1 MMASDDEII
10 GEEVATEE
18 VLVLEARAISSSL
31 EGVLDVAAET
41 TVLQG
46 GSDGNRGGQ
55 WWRLPVSR
63 DGRAIVESKCRER
76 VRGGESG
83 VGELSLCTHAR
94 DKDGRSTWD
103 DSDRRCTVTT
113 M

>member
-63 DGRAIVESKCRER
+63 GGRAIVESKCRER
-76 VRGGESG
+76 
-83 VGELSLCTHAR
+83 T
-94 DKDGRSTWD
+94 
-103 DSDRRCTVTT
+103 
-113 M
+113 